1 MWKLNSQ
8 CLSIQNIEIEAP
20 LGVFDFEKKNKN
32 NFLVSVDLWGDY
44 EKSMHSDE
52 LMDTLDYQLIFE
64 IAHEVLAKGGNLI
77 EAAAQQ
83 IIEKIFLLDFPL
95 TKVRVLI
102 QKLEPPLKGKVS
114 DTSFELVAEKK

>member
-52 LMDTLDYQLIFE
+52 LRDTLDYQLIFE
-64 IAHEVLAKGGNLI
+64 IAHEVLAKGGNII

-95 TKVRVLI
+95 TKVRVYI
-102 QKLEPPLKGKVS
+102 QKLNPPLKGQVS

>member
-8 CLSIQNIEIEAP
+8 CLFIHNIEIEAP

-52 LMDTLDYQLIFE
+52 LRDTLDYQLIFE

-95 TKVRVLI
+95 TKVRVYI
-102 QKLEPPLKGKVS
+102 QKLNPPLKGQVS